1 MKILIKTIFILVC
14 SVNILFSQTTDSA
27 VLYQEA
33 INTVDG
39 DKASK
44 IYDKI
49 IQSKSKSDYYWLS
62 VLKKAELNYAIG
74 SYITASVLFREF
86 NVDAPGYLVTE
97 DTKNLFFKSL
107 AAAGQIDSLRIY
119 QKKLNR
125 SVSSKQSKNI
135 INKNKVWFIQ
145 FGAYSKK
152 DSAEILKE
160 SLMEDGLRDIQVSQV
175 MNRGKM
181 IYYVRSSNVKSYSSI
196 KKQADKL
203 KKKDID
209 FIISVNH
216 SPSYLVTFFLLSSF
230 ILVEAP

>member
-1 MKILIKTIFILVC
+1 MKILIKTIFILVF

-49 IQSKSKSDYYWLS
+49 IQSNSKSDYYWLS

-74 SYITASVLFREF
+74 SYITASALFREF

-97 DTKNLFFKSL
+97 DTKDLFFKSL
-107 AAAGQIDSLRIY
+107 AAAGQTDSLRIY

-125 SVSSKQSKNI
+125 LVSSKKSKPI
-135 INKNKVWFIQ
+135 SNKNKVWFIQ

-160 SLMEDGLRDIQVSQV
+160 SLMEDGLKDIQVSQV

-181 IYYVRSSNVKSYSSI
+181 IYYVRSSNVKSYNSI
-196 KKQADKL
+196 TKHAEKL
-203 KKKDID
+203 KKKDIE
-209 FIISVNH
+209 FIISG
-216 SPSYLVTFFLLSSF
+216 Y
-230 ILVEAP
+230 

>member
-1 MKILIKTIFILVC
+1 MKILTKKIFILVC
-14 SVNILFSQTTDSA
+14 FVNILFSQTTDSA

-97 DTKNLFFKSL
+97 DTKDLFFKSL

-209 FIISVNH
+209 FIISG
-216 SPSYLVTFFLLSSF
+216 Y
-230 ILVEAP
+230 

>member
-14 SVNILFSQTTDSA
+14 SVKILFSQTTDSA

-49 IQSKSKSDYYWLS
+49 IQSNSKSDYYWLS

-74 SYITASVLFREF
+74 SYITASALFREF

-97 DTKNLFFKSL
+97 DTKDLFFKSL

-135 INKNKVWFIQ
+135 TNKNKVWFIQ

-209 FIISVNH
+209 FIISG
-216 SPSYLVTFFLLSSF
+216 Y
-230 ILVEAP
+230 

>member
-33 INTVDG
+33 INTVDA

-49 IQSKSKSDYYWLS
+49 IQSNSKSDYYWLS

-74 SYITASVLFREF
+74 SYITASALFREF

-97 DTKNLFFKSL
+97 DTKDLFFKSL
-107 AAAGQIDSLRIY
+107 AAAGQTDSLRIY

-125 SVSSKQSKNI
+125 SVPSKQSKNI
-135 INKNKVWFIQ
+135 TNKNKVWFIQ

-203 KKKDID
+203 KRKDID
-209 FIISVNH
+209 FIISG
-216 SPSYLVTFFLLSSF
+216 Y
-230 ILVEAP
+230 

>member
-97 DTKNLFFKSL
+97 DTKDLFFKSL
-107 AAAGQIDSLRIY
+107 AAAGQTDSLRIY

-209 FIISVNH
+209 FIISG
-216 SPSYLVTFFLLSSF
+216 Y
-230 ILVEAP
+230 

>member
-49 IQSKSKSDYYWLS
+49 IQSNSKSDYYWLS

-74 SYITASVLFREF
+74 SYITASALFSEF

-97 DTKNLFFKSL
+97 DTKDLFFKSL
-107 AAAGQIDSLRIY
+107 AAAGQTDSLRIY

-135 INKNKVWFIQ
+135 TNKNKVWFIQ

-209 FIISVNH
+209 FIISG
-216 SPSYLVTFFLLSSF
+216 Y
-230 ILVEAP
+230 

>member
-49 IQSKSKSDYYWLS
+49 IQSNSKSDYYWLS

-74 SYITASVLFREF
+74 SYITASALFREF

-97 DTKNLFFKSL
+97 DTKDLFFKSL
-107 AAAGQIDSLRIY
+107 AAAGQTDSLRIY

-125 SVSSKQSKNI
+125 SVPSKQSKNI
-135 INKNKVWFIQ
+135 TNKNKVWFIQ

-209 FIISVNH
+209 FIISG
-216 SPSYLVTFFLLSSF
+216 Y
-230 ILVEAP
+230 

>member
-33 INTVDG
+33 INTVDA

-97 DTKNLFFKSL
+97 DTKDLFFKSL

-135 INKNKVWFIQ
+135 TNKNKVWFIQ

-209 FIISVNH
+209 FIISG
-216 SPSYLVTFFLLSSF
+216 Y
-230 ILVEAP
+230 

>member
-49 IQSKSKSDYYWLS
+49 IQSNSKSYYYWLS

-74 SYITASVLFREF
+74 SYITASALFREF

-97 DTKNLFFKSL
+97 DTKDLFFKSL
-107 AAAGQIDSLRIY
+107 AAAGQTDSLRIY

-125 SVSSKQSKNI
+125 SVPSKQSKNI
-135 INKNKVWFIQ
+135 TNKNKVWFIQ

-209 FIISVNH
+209 FIISG
-216 SPSYLVTFFLLSSF
+216 Y
-230 ILVEAP
+230 

>member
-33 INTVDG
+33 INTVDA

-49 IQSKSKSDYYWLS
+49 IQSNSKSDYYWLS

-74 SYITASVLFREF
+74 SYITASALFREF

-97 DTKNLFFKSL
+97 DTKDLFFKSL
-107 AAAGQIDSLRIY
+107 AAAGQTDSLRIY

-203 KKKDID
+203 KRKDID
-209 FIISVNH
+209 FIISG
-216 SPSYLVTFFLLSSF
+216 Y
-230 ILVEAP
+230 

>member
-33 INTVDG
+33 INTVDA

-74 SYITASVLFREF
+74 SYITASALFREF

-97 DTKNLFFKSL
+97 DTKDLFFKSL
-107 AAAGQIDSLRIY
+107 AAAGQTDSLRIY

-135 INKNKVWFIQ
+135 TNKNKVWFIQ

-209 FIISVNH
+209 FIISG
-216 SPSYLVTFFLLSSF
+216 Y
-230 ILVEAP
+230 

>member
-1 MKILIKTIFILVC
+1 
-14 SVNILFSQTTDSA
+14 
-27 VLYQEA
+27 
-33 INTVDG
+33 
-39 DKASK
+39 
-44 IYDKI
+44 
-49 IQSKSKSDYYWLS
+49 
-62 VLKKAELNYAIG
+62 
-74 SYITASVLFREF
+74 
-86 NVDAPGYLVTE
+86 
-97 DTKNLFFKSL
+97 
-107 AAAGQIDSLRIY
+107 
-119 QKKLNR
+119 LNR

-135 INKNKVWFIQ
+135 TNKNKVWFIQ

-209 FIISVNH
+209 FIISG
-216 SPSYLVTFFLLSSF
+216 Y
-230 ILVEAP
+230 